1 MIKKITLLL
10 FALCCIMP
18 ANYAAAKKNKKATWG
33 SSVNYEV
40 QTVGVGQDGTKVI
53 KVWGYSKKVNDA
65 IIQAKKN
72 AISACLFRGLTGTS
86 TANATPP
93 LCTDP
98 NAEVIYQDYF
108 DKFFETD
115 GAYMRFVNRTT
126 DETPSGTDRLKISK
140 EYKVGI
146 TVQVMYDQLRKQLEA
161 DGIIKKLNSGF

>member
-1 MIKKITLLL
+1 MIKKISLLL
-10 FALCCIMP
+10 FAICCIIP
-18 ANYAAAKKNKKATWG
+18 ANSATAKRQKRTTWG
-33 SSVNYEV
+33 SGVTYEV
-40 QTVGVGQDGTKVI
+40 QTIGVGQDGTKVI
-53 KVWGYSKKVNDA
+53 KVWAYSKNVEDA

-93 LCTDP
+93 LCSDP

-108 DKFFETD
+108 NKFFETN
-115 GAYMRFVNRTT
+115 GAYLKFVNRTT
-126 DETPSGTDRLKISK
+126 DETPSGTDRLKTSK

-146 TVQVMYDQLRKQLEA
+146 TVQVMFNQLRKQLEA